1 MGSGGVSLDV
11 PLLVEGRQGLPWPR
25 LPTVAPPGGSAA
37 AGKRLQALRST
48 KGLGHSAGWGLW
60 DPPPGSSPPGF
71 GSPKGWG
78 ALPARLVAGGVETRV
93 GLDTRGAR
101 GGGCRTVPVCTGGG
115 QRRGKSSPAPPPAD
129 KIPPGGC
136 KFGDGDGRKRWGSAG
151 PRFMQ
156 PPSVP
161 RRPSSLRV
169 PGLCSCALPCSLIA
183 SVITS
188 VSDLRAG
195 WASEKEEKE
204 LLGVCTCPYV
214 CIWASESENGT
225 GICHLRPNG
234 RLSGHRGSALQP
246 LARVCR
252 SLVAAAARNQ
262 WAQVTPNPPW
272 GCQGQ
277 GFPS

>member
-1 MGSGGVSLDV
+1 MGALGPPPRVLSSWIRV
-11 PLLVEGRQGLPWPR
+11 PQRLGSAPR
-25 LPTVAPPGGSAA
+25 L
-37 AGKRLQALRST
+37 
-48 KGLGHSAGWGLW
+48 GLW
-60 DPPPGSSPPGF
+60 PEGLRHA
-71 GSPKGWG
+71 W
-78 ALPARLVAGGVETRV
+78 VWTRV
-93 GLDTRGAR
+93 GREVVGATRCLRALGVANA
-101 GGGCRTVPVCTGGG
+101 GGNHLLH
-115 QRRGKSSPAPPPAD
+115 PPAA

-188 VSDLRAG
+188 VSDRRAG
-195 WASEKEEKE
+195 WASEKEAKE
-204 LLGVCTCPYV
+204 LLGVCTCPYI
-214 CIWASESENGT
+214 CIWASESENGMC
-225 GICHLRPNG
+225 ICHLRPHG

>member
-1 MGSGGVSLDV
+1 MSPFLLRVARGSPGRGFPRWLRQVAARLRGSGCRRCAAPRGSGTARAGGAGTPPRVLSSWIRV
-11 PLLVEGRQGLPWPR
+11 PQRLGSAPR
-25 LPTVAPPGGSAA
+25 L
-37 AGKRLQALRST
+37 
-48 KGLGHSAGWGLW
+48 GLW
-60 DPPPGSSPPGF
+60 PEGLRHA
-71 GSPKGWG
+71 W
-78 ALPARLVAGGVETRV
+78 VWTRV
-93 GLDTRGAR
+93 GREVVGAAR
-101 GGGCRTVPVCTGGG
+101 CLHVLGVANAGGNHLLH
-115 QRRGKSSPAPPPAD
+115 PPPLPKFLLEGVNLGIGMEGNAGD
-129 KIPPGGC
+129 LQGCVSCSPPQSPH
-136 KFGDGDGRKRWGSAG
+136 R
-151 PRFMQ
+151 
-156 PPSVP
+156 PP
-161 RRPSSLRV
+161 SLRV

-204 LLGVCTCPYV
+204 LLGVCTCPYI

-234 RLSGHRGSALQP
+234 RLSGHQGSALQP